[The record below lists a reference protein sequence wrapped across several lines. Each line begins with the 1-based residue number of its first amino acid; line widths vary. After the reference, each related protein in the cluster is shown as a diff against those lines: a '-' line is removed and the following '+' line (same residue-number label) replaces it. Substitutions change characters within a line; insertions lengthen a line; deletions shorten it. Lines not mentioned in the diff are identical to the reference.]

1 MGAETL
7 LINKL
12 YNFSR
17 FYVCAELILGLR
29 GCLMLHGQ
37 KNHGRS
43 AREVRSRRL
52 QRGCLLPL
60 SSRHFYPPGDFRDR
74 ACVSVTPLPHFYLAR
89 RPE

>member
-37 KNHGRS
+37 KKHGRS

-52 QRGCLLPL
+52 QRGC
-60 SSRHFYPPGDFRDR
+60 HFRPGIFTHRGIFAIVR
-74 ACVSVTPLPHFYLAR
+74 A
-89 RPE
+89 